1 MKDKQHITVQA
12 KDNTNDIKY
21 KHLYSFEDGWPQ
33 QVRFT
38 EKRTKRGLALI
49 TLFFSKRFTTAC
61 RSSRD

>member
-38 EKRTKRGLALI
+38 EKRTKRG
-49 TLFFSKRFTTAC
+49 
-61 RSSRD
+61 